1 MPDEKVIMGSVTAI
15 DVNDLVLSP
24 EKQENE
30 IILPEYVRAYI
41 QRMTEKEESVA
52 VTDQNKSDWHALA
65 RVMDRLFLIIFL
77 ALMMNQYYGV
87 YNHTG

>member
-1 MPDEKVIMGSVTAI
+1 MGSVTAI
-15 DVNDLVLSP
+15 DVNDLVRPP

-41 QRMTEKEESVA
+41 QRMAEKEESIA
-52 VTDQNKSDWHALA
+52 ATDQNKSDWHALA

-77 ALMMNQYYGV
+77 ALMMNQYYEV
-87 YNHTG
+87 HNHTG